1 MFRKKSAISKNC
13 RRLQGEG
20 REDMLSEE
28 QMEKYGDVLLWAL
41 AKARKGKFR
50 KGNIILIRFDFAAVR
65 MAEILQSKL
74 LRMGMNPVLRAG
86 MTPRME
92 SDFFRE
98 AKAGQ
103 LVFRPPGEATLYEHL
118 NGGIYLNAPEALT
131 HLADV
136 DSTKIGKAAIARK
149 PLRDILDR
157 REEKKEFG
165 WTLCLFPTR
174 ELAKH
179 SGLSMR
185 RYADQVIKAC
195 YLDEDDPVS
204 KWKSIFE
211 NAMKIKKWLNS
222 MSLKTLHVESE
233 KTDLR
238 ISPGRKRKWVGMSG
252 HNIPSFELFLSP
264 DWRGTEG
271 VFYADQP
278 SFRNGNYVEGIR
290 LLFKKGSV
298 VKVET
303 QTGGDFAR
311 KYIESDKG
319 AGRVGEFSL
328 TDKRFSRIDRF
339 MANTLFDENYGGH
352 FGNCHLA
359 VGSSYSDTYRG
370 DPSKLT
376 KKMKEGLGFN
386 DSAIHWDLVNT
397 EKKRVTAYHGDGAKT
412 VIYENGI
419 FCC

>member
-1 MFRKKSAISKNC
+1 
-13 RRLQGEG
+13 
-20 REDMLSEE
+20 MLTE
-28 QMEKYGDVLLWAL
+28 QEMEKYCDVLLWAL
-41 AKARKGKFR
+41 ATARKGKYR
-50 KGNIILIRFDFAAVR
+50 KGDIILVRYDLAAIR

-74 LRMGMNPVLRAG
+74 LGMGMNPVLRLG

-98 AKAGQ
+98 AKASQ
-103 LVFRPPGEATLYEHL
+103 LIFHPPGEEKLYGHL
-118 NGGIYLNAPEALT
+118 NGSIYLNAPDALT

-136 DSTKIGKAAIARK
+136 DSKKIGKVAIARK

-157 REEKKEFG
+157 REEKGEFG

-179 SGLSMR
+179 SGLSVK
-185 RYADQVIKAC
+185 RYTNQVIKAC
-195 YLDEDDPVS
+195 YLDEDYPVS
-204 KWKSIFE
+204 KWRSIFE
-211 NAMKIKKWLNS
+211 NAVEIKKWLNS
-222 MSLKTLHVESE
+222 MSMKALQIESE
-233 KTDLR
+233 NSDLK
-238 ISPGRKRKWVGMSG
+238 ISPGEKRKWVGMTG
-252 HNIPSFELFLSP
+252 HNIPSFEIFLSP

-271 VFYADQP
+271 TFYADQP
-278 SFRNGNYVEGIR
+278 SFRNGNYVEGVR

-298 VKVET
+298 VKVEARS
-303 QTGGDFAR
+303 GGDFVR
-311 KYIESDKG
+311 QYIVSDKG

-328 TDKRFSRIDRF
+328 TDKRFSKISRF

-359 VGSSYSDTYRG
+359 VGSSYSDTYSG

-397 EKKRVTAYHGDGAKT
+397 EKKRVTAYHSVGEKT

-419 FCC
+419 FCY